1 MGYLSGESITQDLRI
16 IENQSY
22 RTNLDG
28 ALKLD
33 LILPEK
39 QKLNALI
46 IVIHG
51 GGWKKA
57 RRNLID
63 HMDVGLLS
71 RGMQLL

>member
-1 MGYLSGESITQDLRI
+1 MQEVKKILEPLGWDVYRAKAITQDLRI

-51 GGWKKA
+51 GGWKK
-57 RRNLID
+57 R
-63 HMDVGLLS
+63 H
-71 RGMQLL
+71 